1 MQEGN
6 SAWNSKKKKKRKA
19 RVREF
24 LKGHKN
30 KKEGYSMIIR
40 GGSEKI
46 IQMKAIASEFGEG
59 HEKSV
64 K

>member
-1 MQEGN
+1 M
-6 SAWNSKKKKKRKA
+6 
-19 RVREF
+19 
-24 LKGHKN
+24 KGHKN

-40 GGSEKI
+40 GGTEKF